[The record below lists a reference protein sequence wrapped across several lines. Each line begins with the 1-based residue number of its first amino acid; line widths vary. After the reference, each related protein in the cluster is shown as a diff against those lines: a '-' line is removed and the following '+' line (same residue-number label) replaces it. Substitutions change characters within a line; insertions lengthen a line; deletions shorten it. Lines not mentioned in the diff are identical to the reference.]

1 MKTLIQLGVSVLL
14 GGGTVLLLQSMVT
27 NTLPMIAW
35 SVTLSY
41 LWFREIRRWR
51 KE

>member
-1 MKTLIQLGVSVLL
+1 MKTLTQLVVSILL

-27 NTLPMIAW
+27 NTLPKVLM
-35 SVTLSY
+35 VGVLSY

-51 KE
+51 D